1 MENKIKLN
9 ISIRIG
15 MFAILSWICNFN
27 NYVYIFNKS
36 LDGMCIY
43 DREAYT
49 RNYRLLSKHKED
61 KDSNNLWLKGKVPN
75 NEVIG
80 QKIISN
86 NEGGTNKKNN
96 QSHKC
101 LLNKAQYYTEV
112 IDYNNGMFDG
122 KHFHFQKKWVKKID
136 YDTFLEKKKRIGDIS
151 LKKIKFRSYKFG
163 ISIFLVF
170 FLLGIGLPVS
180 SAFGVSEDSGI
191 GKDILTFLKN
201 TLGLSSERDAYI
213 LLFLVTFIMLA
224 VLIIIAIFKILSN
237 NEKYQKIK
245 LMMELNEQ

>member
-9 ISIRIG
+9 IFIRIG
-15 MFAILSWICNFN
+15 MFSILSWVCNFN

-36 LDGMCIY
+36 LDGMCIC

-49 RNYRLLSKHKED
+49 RNYRLLSKYKED
-61 KDSNNLWLKGKVPN
+61 KDSNNLWLKGKLSN
-75 NEVIG
+75 NEVVG
-80 QKIISN
+80 QKITSN
-86 NEGGTNKKNN
+86 NEGGTNRKNN
-96 QSHKC
+96 QSHKS

-122 KHFHFQKKWVKKID
+122 KHFHFQKKWVKKKD

-163 ISIFLVF
+163 IAIFFVF
-170 FLLGIGLPVS
+170 FLLGIGLPIS
-180 SAFGVSEDSGI
+180 RAFGLSDSSGI
-191 GKDILTFLKN
+191 DNVILSFLESN
-201 TLGLSSERDAYI
+201 LSLGNKGNAYI
-213 LLFLVTFIMLA
+213 LLFAVTFIMLA
-224 VLIIIAIFKILSN
+224 VLIIIAIYKILRN

-245 LMMELNEQ
+245 LMME

>member
-1 MENKIKLN
+1 MKNKITLN
-9 ISIRIG
+9 IFIRIG

-27 NYVYIFNKS
+27 NYMYIFKKY
-36 LDGMCIY
+36 LDGMCNY
-43 DREAYT
+43 DRETYT
-49 RNYRLLSKHKED
+49 RNYRLLSKYKEH
-61 KDSNNLWLKGKVPN
+61 KDSNNLWLKEKLPN

-80 QKIISN
+80 QKITSN
-86 NEGGTNKKNN
+86 NEVGTNRKNN

-122 KHFHFQKKWVKKID
+122 KHFHFQKKWIKKKD

-180 SAFGVSEDSGI
+180 SAFGLSDGSQQGN
-191 GKDILTFLKN
+191 DILSFLKS
-201 TLGLSSERDAYI
+201 TLGLSSERNAYI

-224 VLIIIAIFKILSN
+224 VLIIIAIYKILRN
-237 NEKYQKIK
+237 NEKCQKIK
-245 LMMELNEQ
+245 LMME

>member
-1 MENKIKLN
+1 MDNKIKLN
-9 ISIRIG
+9 IFIRIG

-27 NYVYIFNKS
+27 NHVYIFNKS

-61 KDSNNLWLKGKVPN
+61 KDSNNLWLKGKFPN

-80 QKIISN
+80 EKITST
-86 NEGGTNKKNN
+86 NEGGTKRKNN
-96 QSHKC
+96 QSYKC
-101 LLNKAQYYTEV
+101 SLNKAQYYTEV

-122 KHFHFQKKWVKKID
+122 KHFHFQKKWVKKKD

-180 SAFGVSEDSGI
+180 RAFDFSGGSEI
-191 GKDILTFLKN
+191 GNDILSFLKS
-201 TLGLSSERDAYI
+201 TLDLGSERNAYI

-224 VLIIIAIFKILSN
+224 ILIIIAIYKILRN

-245 LMMELNEQ
+245 LMME